1 MKKISRIAGRSL
13 LPAAFCV
20 FLMISPA
27 LADIVTWSST
37 ATSAEWNDSNNWV
50 DGIVPTSADTA
61 VISGGSSFYPL
72 LADGTV
78 SIGDLIVQADG
89 SITVTS
95 PASIEIFGDL
105 NLESGGLFDLNGGV
119 VMLTDSGQI
128 LSAGQFYWNGGEVKS
143 MSEGV
148 GFVWENSGEIRI
160 SAGGFPLLGDCDFQN
175 ENRFVLEGG
184 VTLTV
189 QDQSSTGTASF
200 ENASGGTIEGN
211 GLILFAPFFPIPGAP
226 NTRLVNNG
234 TVSPGGDGAIGA
246 LEIIGDFVNNGVFQ
260 AEIAAPGGMPAF
272 DSLTVFRDVEL
283 DFGGEL
289 VLDEELVAV
298 ALDGDFA
305 DGQMFPVLAYETR
318 SGVFGDVSAS
328 PPTGFF
334 FDPVEYGPMDSPG
347 TVLLTIRSEGSE
359 PTVASLSLTGPSTID
374 ELLEESTTRLTVVL
388 DPPAET
394 AVVVNLSYGGDADA
408 SRYDAPAS
416 VTIPQGENAFE
427 FPILATDNAV
437 EDGLQNLRILLAE
450 GVGYEIG
457 EPAEAEIFIDDAAPP
472 FSDLSLSVTPSGG
485 GFIEAFA
492 ANGEGGGTEFA
503 CPETCEQTLL
513 AGTSVSLTA
522 VPASGYAFV
531 RWEYPTEVAG
541 LVSESGDQAFVSLGE
556 DVSIAAVF
564 VSETGPTLNIAIQP
578 PGAGAVS
585 GEYFLSIFDPETE
598 EPVTETTSFSC
609 PEECAVS
616 VPAGASVSLAAAPA
630 AGFDFSG
637 WQGVDQ
643 ASGAEAFLAMEET
656 DRQVIAAFA
665 DLSPPPPPPPPP
677 LPPVA
682 NFETAGFEG
691 AETVEIVPGTEL
703 EFRDRSTGDGLFRWA
718 WSVTDDETGAV
729 VFDGFQRNPRV
740 LFENPGTYSV
750 RLATTGSGGSSVRT
764 RTGHVRVVEKDAP
777 SPAFSSSPGD
787 EGCAPLAVTLTDM
800 SQGEI
805 SRRLWLVDGENRGD
819 ASPLE
824 LTFDEPGTY
833 EIKLRVIGMDG
844 REYDSEPRIL
854 EVADCSDET
863 DFTFEI
869 EPFPDCRRVRFQ
881 AASRETILSQS
892 WSFGDG
898 SGSDQADP
906 THEYAEDGAYPVAL
920 AALLGNGETRT
931 VVQTVVIDCAVE
943 PGVVVADFEAQ
954 PTSGFV
960 PLEVSFVDKSFAAG
974 GIDGRAWDFTG
985 DGVPDVFDE
994 TAPVFVYESAGTYT
1008 ATLTVTG
1015 PDGTASVSRV
1025 IEARSPP
1032 TPSVPGAPRTL
1043 APADGAF
1050 LDDPD
1055 IVLAGTIPWES
1066 GEGDAIETRWWFRSA
1081 DKRCEFRDY
1090 RRTTFGGDV
1099 EYRPDGLV
1107 PGLQYVW
1114 RFGYRDPGTDETV
1127 WTDLRTFTIGTP
1139 ENLYG
1144 PEIEP
1149 GSLLADYRMR
1159 TFNAWSVPPDIV
1171 ALLSDFVGDYD
1182 PRFFRIGGWDPELGD
1197 YVEFSDEL
1205 PVFPGRAYWFLAR
1218 EGLTPEFS
1226 GVPVSR
1232 EADVNVNLFF
1242 SETTQTGW
1250 NQIASPND
1258 ADYRWEDVEL
1268 VAFEPTDDPNEFR
1281 RSFGPV
1287 PLSELPADNP
1297 YIELELWRFVE
1308 DTYVSML
1315 PGEPEAVVL
1324 GGEGYWVAAKR
1335 DNICLVFP
1343 KAAQDDLNAEETM
1356 MVRTLRDF
1364 RRFAADQIG
1373 PRAATAQSAGPP
1385 PRPMGELEAYDG
1397 PSRADRV
1404 DGGGGGA
1411 CFIESASR

>member
-1 MKKISRIAGRSL
+1 MKKISRIVGRSL

-37 ATSAEWNDSNNWV
+37 ATSAEWNDPNNWV
-50 DGIVPTSADTA
+50 GGIVPTSADTA
-61 VISGGSSFYPL
+61 VIPGGSSFDPL

-78 SIGDLIVQADG
+78 FIGDLNIQAGG

-95 PASIEIFGDL
+95 PAIIEIFGDL
-105 NLESGGLFDLNGGV
+105 NLESGGVFDLNGGIAI
-119 VMLTDSGQI
+119 LTDSGQI
-128 LSAGQFYWNGGEVKS
+128 LSAGQFVWNGGEVKS
-143 MSEGV
+143 MFEGV
-148 GFVWENSGEIRI
+148 GFVWENTGEVRI
-160 SAGGFPLLGDCDFQN
+160 STGGFPLLGNCDFQN
-175 ENRFVLEGG
+175 ENRFILEGG

-189 QDQSSTGTASF
+189 EDQSSTGTASF
-200 ENASGGTIEGN
+200 ENASGGTIEGS
-211 GLILFAPFFPIPGAP
+211 GLIWFAPFFPIPGAP
-226 NTRLVNNG
+226 NTRLVNDG

-246 LEIIGDFVNNGVFQ
+246 LEIIGDFVNNGVFR
-260 AEIAAPGGMPAF
+260 AEIAAPGGLPAF

-289 VLDEELVAV
+289 VLDDELVAV

-318 SGVFGDVSAS
+318 SGVFDDVSAS

-334 FDPVEYGPMDSPG
+334 FDAVEYGPMNSPG
-347 TVLLTIRSEGSE
+347 TVFLTIRSEGSE

-374 ELLEESTTRLTVVL
+374 ELLEEPTRLTVTL

-394 AVVVNLSYGGDADA
+394 AVVVNLSYDGDADA
-408 SRYDAPAS
+408 SRYDAPGF

-427 FPILATDNAV
+427 FQIVATDNAV

-472 FSDLSLSVTPSGG
+472 FSALSLSVTPPGSGV
-485 GFIEAFA
+485 IEAFA
-492 ANGEGGGTEFA
+492 ANGEGSGTEFA

-522 VPASGYAFV
+522 VPAPGYAFV
-531 RWEYPTEVAG
+531 RWEYPAEVAG
-541 LVSESGDQAFVSLGE
+541 LVSESGNQAFVSLEE
-556 DVSIAAVF
+556 DVAMGAVF
-564 VSETGPTLNIAIQP
+564 VSETGSTLNIAIQP
-578 PGAGAVS
+578 PGAGTVS
-585 GEYFLSIFDPETE
+585 GEYFLSNFDPETE
-598 EPVTETTSFSC
+598 QPVSETISFFC
-609 PEECAVS
+609 PEECSVS
-616 VPAGASVSLAAAPA
+616 IPAGASVSLVAAPA
-630 AGFDFSG
+630 AGFGFSG
-637 WQGVDQ
+637 WQGVDE
-643 ASGAEAFLAMEET
+643 AGGAEAFLVMEEM

-665 DLSPPPPPPPPP
+665 DLSPPPPPAF
-677 LPPVA
+677 PPVA
-682 NFETAGFEG
+682 NFEAAGFEG
-691 AETVEIVPGTEL
+691 AETVEIAPGTEL
-703 EFRDRSTGDGLFRWA
+703 EFRDRSTGGGLFRWT
-718 WSVTDDETGAV
+718 WIVSNDETGAV

-740 LFENPGTYSV
+740 LFENSGTYSV
-750 RLATTGSGGSSVRT
+750 RLATTGSGGSSVAR
-764 RTGHVRVVEKDAP
+764 RTGYVRVVEREAP

-787 EGCAPLAVTLTDM
+787 EGCAPLAVTLTDIG
-800 SQGEI
+800 QGEI

-819 ASPLE
+819 ANPLE
-824 LTFDEPGTY
+824 LTFDEPGSY
-833 EIKLRVIGMDG
+833 EIKLRVIGPDG
-844 REYDSEPRIL
+844 REFDSEPRIF

-869 EPFPDCRRVRFQ
+869 EPFPHCRRVRFR

-892 WSFGDG
+892 WSFGEG
-898 SGSDQADP
+898 SVSDQADP
-906 THEYAEDGAYPVAL
+906 THEYAEDGAYPVTL
-920 AALLGNGETRT
+920 VALLGNGETRT
-931 VVQTVVIDCAVE
+931 VVRTVVIDCAVE

-994 TAPVFVYESAGTYT
+994 TAPVFAYESAGTYT

-1015 PDGTASVSRV
+1015 PDGTDSVSRV

-1032 TPSVPGAPRTL
+1032 VPSVPGAPRTL

-1066 GEGDAIETRWWFRSA
+1066 GEGDAIETHWWFRSA

-1099 EYRPDGLV
+1099 EYRPDGLI

-1114 RFGYRDPGTDETV
+1114 RLGYRDPQTGEMV
-1127 WTDLRTFTIGTP
+1127 WTDLRTFTIGEP
-1139 ENLYG
+1139 EILPG

-1149 GSLLADYRMR
+1149 GSALADYRMR
-1159 TFNAWSVPPDIV
+1159 TFNAWTVPPDIV
-1171 ALLSDFVGDYD
+1171 ALLSDFVGEYD

-1197 YVEFSDEL
+1197 YLEFSEAMS
-1205 PVFPGRAYWFLAR
+1205 VFPGRAYWFLAR

-1268 VAFEPTDDPNEFR
+1268 VAFAPDPEDPLQFIR
-1281 RSFGPV
+1281 TFGPAPV
-1287 PLSELPADNP
+1287 SDLPADNP

-1308 DTYVSML
+1308 GAYVSML
-1315 PGEPEAVVL
+1315 PGEPESVIL

-1356 MVRTLRDF
+1356 MVRTLRNF

-1373 PRAATAQSAGPP
+1373 PRPATAQSAGPP
-1385 PRPMGELEAYDG
+1385 PMPMGELGAYDG

-1411 CFIESASR
+1411 CFIGSASR